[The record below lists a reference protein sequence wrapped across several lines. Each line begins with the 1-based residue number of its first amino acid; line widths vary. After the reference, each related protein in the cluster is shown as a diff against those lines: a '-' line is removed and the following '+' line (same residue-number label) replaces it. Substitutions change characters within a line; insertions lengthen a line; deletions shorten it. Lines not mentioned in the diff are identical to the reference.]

1 MSKSEM
7 GDTLE
12 LNSTLSHMERSKNQ
26 MKIIFD
32 PLKFESDKNG
42 STPGSSCIGSGS
54 ELKSRHLKSGSKLES
69 SSIESGSKL
78 ESSSIKTGSNRI
90 RLI

>member
-7 GDTLE
+7 GDTSE
-12 LNSTLSHMERSKNQ
+12 LNSTLLHMERSKNQ

-32 PLKFESDKNG
+32 PLKFKSDKNR
-42 STPGSSCIGSGS
+42 STPGSSCIESGS

-69 SSIESGSKL
+69 SP
-78 ESSSIKTGSNRI
+78 IKTGSNRV